1 MSSFWERQ
9 LNGGQQPPPHVQ
21 QPPVQQGAW
30 WQTPVSPAAQPHTP
44 PQGYG
49 QPSSGVPEAA
59 PTYHQL
65 KGMRADQMTQ
75 EHMEMLAL
83 YELQEAKYNNACP
96 ECQSTDFLPAG
107 TKVGSQKMPVD
118 KCFHCGSSGA
128 LTNSPERA
136 MGATGGKAGRA
147 TKQLNGGAGT
157 YGKHHS
163 ALPVG
168 YLPTR
173 G

>member
-21 QPPVQQGAW
+21 QPVQQRGAW
-30 WQTPVSPAAQPHTP
+30 WQTPAQAPTP
-44 PQGYG
+44 PQGYH
-49 QPSSGVPEAA
+49 QPGSGEHGGMPQ
-59 PTYHQL
+59 TYTYQQL
-65 KGMRADQMTQ
+65 KGMRADQMNQ
-75 EHMEMLAL
+75 EQMETLAMM
-83 YELQEAKYNNACP
+83 ELQEQKYNNVCP

-107 TKVGSQKMPVD
+107 TKVGSQKMPTD

-136 MGATGGKAGRA
+136 VGATGGKAGRA
-147 TKQLNGGAGT
+147 TKQLNGGSGS
-157 YGKHHS
+157 YGQHHS
-163 ALPVG
+163 QLPQG

>member
-9 LNGGQQPPPHVQ
+9 LAGTQPPPHI
-21 QPPVQQGAW
+21 QPAPVQQGAW
-30 WQTPVSPAAQPHTP
+30 WQAPAVQPHTP

-49 QPSSGVPEAA
+49 PPGSGVQHEAP
-59 PTYHQL
+59 PTYQQL

-75 EHMEMLAL
+75 DHMEMLAM
-83 YELQEAKYNNACP
+83 YELQEAKYNNQCP
-96 ECQSTDFLPAG
+96 NCQSTDFLPAG
-107 TKVGSQKMPVD
+107 TKVGSQKMPID

-128 LTNSPERA
+128 LTNSPETA
-136 MGATGGKAGRA
+136 VGSTGGKAGRA
-147 TKQLNGGAGT
+147 TKQLNGGSGS
-157 YGKHHS
+157 YGQHHS
-163 ALPVG
+163 MLPQG